1 MINKVLIMKGAAEK
15 AMAAEAV
22 RTDSLLREAG
32 KLAAG
37 IIIVL
42 GFQLMDAKT
51 LMESPSRGVK
61 ISCFL
66 SVAVLGVSLL
76 LAFTGL
82 TAKGY
87 ASYPRG
93 NKLLDTLKPDS
104 VTEEAAEEG
113 VVQLLLKTREQN
125 ALLNDARARALF
137 WSGWCFFAGVL
148 LVAGSQ
154 LFDAYV
160 DTLL

>member
-1 MINKVLIMKGAAEK
+1 MKGAAEK
-15 AMAAEAV
+15 AMAAEAE
-22 RTDSLLREAG
+22 RTDSLLGEAG

-37 IIIVL
+37 ILIVL
-42 GFQLMDAKT
+42 GFQLMDVKT
-51 LMESPSRGVK
+51 LLESPSRGVK
-61 ISCFL
+61 ILCYL
-66 SVAVLGVSLL
+66 SVGVLGAALL
-76 LAFTGL
+76 LAIIGL

-87 ASYPRG
+87 AGYPRG

-125 ALLNDARARALF
+125 ALLNDAKARSLF
-137 WSGWCFFAGVL
+137 WCGWLLFLGVL

-154 LFDAYV
+154 LLDAYI
-160 DTLL
+160 DTLP